1 MREFVAEP
9 YVPSCDPEA
18 AARGADAARAAAEQ
32 LSREG
37 AAVRFVRLIFIPQ
50 DETCIYLYL
59 ADSVE
64 AVRAA
69 AALASLPF
77 EGVCEAVSESDA
89 ARSTAR

>member
-1 MREFVAEP
+1 VREFVAEQ
-9 YVPSCDPEA
+9 YVPRCETEA
-18 AARGADAARAAAEQ
+18 AARGAEAARTAAEQ

-37 AAVRFVRLIFIPQ
+37 AAVRFVRSIFIPD

-69 AALASLPF
+69 AALASLPL
-77 EGVCEAVSESDA
+77 ERVSEAVSESGA
-89 ARSTAR
+89 PRSTA